1 MIKLAHESAKAMML
15 TMYKYEE
22 IVDVLTQD
30 IKNGEFKTGD
40 KLPSMSELREEFEAS
55 YGSIRTAIIILK
67 TQGLVE
73 GKHGVGVFVK

>member
-1 MIKLAHESAKAMML
+1 MML

-22 IVDVLTQD
+22 IVAELTRD
-30 IKNGEFKTGD
+30 IKDGEFKSGD

>member
-1 MIKLAHESAKAMML
+1 ML

-22 IVDVLTQD
+22 IVDELVRD
-30 IKNGEFKTGD
+30 IRDGHLKSGD
-40 KLPSMSELREEFEAS
+40 KLPSMSEMKEDFQAS

-67 TQGLVE
+67 TMDLVQ

>member
-1 MIKLAHESAKAMML
+1 ML

-22 IVDVLTQD
+22 IVDVLTKD
-30 IKNGEFKTGD
+30 IKDGEFTSGD
-40 KLPSMSELREEFEAS
+40 KLPSMSELREEFQAS

-73 GKHGVGVFVK
+73 GRHGVGVFVK

>member
-1 MIKLAHESAKAMML
+1 MIKLAHELAKAMML

-22 IVDVLTQD
+22 IVRVLTED
-30 IKNGEFKTGD
+30 IQAGEFGSGD
-40 KLPSMSELREEFEAS
+40 KLPSMSELREEFGAS

>member
-1 MIKLAHESAKAMML
+1 ML

-22 IVDVLTQD
+22 IVAELTRD
-30 IKNGEFKTGD
+30 IKDGEFKSGD
-40 KLPSMSELREEFEAS
+40 KLPSMSELREEFDAS

>member
-1 MIKLAHESAKAMML
+1 ML

-22 IVDVLTQD
+22 IVAELTRD
-30 IKNGEFKTGD
+30 IKDGEFKSGD

>member
-1 MIKLAHESAKAMML
+1 ML

-22 IVDVLTQD
+22 IVRVLTED
-30 IKNGEFKTGD
+30 IKSGEFGTGD
-40 KLPSMSELREEFEAS
+40 KLPSMAELREEFDAS
-55 YGSIRTAIIILK
+55 YGSIRTALIILK

>member
-1 MIKLAHESAKAMML
+1 MML

-22 IVDVLTQD
+22 IVAELTRD
-30 IKNGEFKTGD
+30 IKDGEFKSGD
-40 KLPSMSELREEFEAS
+40 KLPSMSELREEFDAS